1 MLVPVLPMFEEA
13 VNAYKAVAA
22 AEDTTVADIEAAED
36 TTVAD
41 IEAAED
47 TTAVAKIQQA
57 EKHIGFHNNN
67 HRG

>member
-1 MLVPVLPMFEEA
+1 MLVPVLPMFEDDT
-13 VNAYKAVAA
+13 KAV
-22 AEDTTVADIEAAED
+22 
-36 TTVAD
+36 
-41 IEAAED
+41 EAAED

>member
-36 TTVAD
+36 TTV
-41 IEAAED
+41 
-47 TTAVAKIQQA
+47 VAKIQQA

>member
-13 VNAYKAVAA
+13 VNAYKAVEA

-36 TTVAD
+36 TTV
-41 IEAAED
+41 
-47 TTAVAKIQQA
+47 VAKIQQA

>member
-22 AEDTTVADIEAAED
+22 AEDTTA
-36 TTVAD
+36 AD

-47 TTAVAKIQQA
+47 TTAAAKIQQA
-57 EKHIGFHNNN
+57 EKHIGFRNNN
-67 HRG
+67 HQG

>member
-1 MLVPVLPMFEEA
+1 MLVPVLPMFEEDTT
-13 VNAYKAVAA
+13 AVA
-22 AEDTTVADIEAAED
+22 AAED

-47 TTAVAKIQQA
+47 TTAVAKIQQV

>member
-13 VNAYKAVAA
+13 VNAYKAVA
-22 AEDTTVADIEAAED
+22 AAED